1 MEENIKFSIIVPCF
15 NVERYIEECVTSVL
29 KQSYKNWEL
38 ILVDDGSSDGTYSKI
53 CNLADLD
60 ERIFAYRKKHSGLP
74 GTRNYALNYVTGDY
88 LVLLDGDDYLAVSH
102 LEEDSKLLRA
112 NNVDMLIHNQ
122 HTNFTATNKEQIVLF
137 PKSLVAGNQE
147 KLAVVFDVRNYLPA
161 SAVLTTYSI
170 KFLKRNG
177 LIYTEKYRCSEDLDF
192 FLNAISKAPEINFAY
207 HEFYFYRQDN
217 SSAMTKKMSIGME
230 LDRLSIYKKW
240 YDFFSNRY
248 VRDFS
253 GENIQRKIAAD
264 LCCQVILCKFME
276 KEDKKFVLKY
286 FFKRNR
292 YLLEKNSFSKRFY
305 FQYYVVGNAVLLRR
319 KIICVIRKLMS
330 YGKCL

>member
-1 MEENIKFSIIVPCF
+1 MDENIKFSIIVPCF
-15 NVERYIEECVTSVL
+15 NVERYIGECVRSVL

-217 SSAMTKKMSIGME
+217 SSAMTKKMSI
-230 LDRLSIYKKW
+230 
-240 YDFFSNRY
+240 
-248 VRDFS
+248 
-253 GENIQRKIAAD
+253 
-264 LCCQVILCKFME
+264 
-276 KEDKKFVLKY
+276 
-286 FFKRNR
+286 
-292 YLLEKNSFSKRFY
+292 
-305 FQYYVVGNAVLLRR
+305 
-319 KIICVIRKLMS
+319 
-330 YGKCL
+330 